1 MHFIRFFA
9 VALVCLPATI
19 LSGQE
24 TETTPPATEKPAAEA
39 PAAPDEK
46 STMQKASF
54 LLGYNFIKNL
64 QSNGLEVDQE
74 SLMKGIQLAMK
85 GEEMPMAAEEI
96 DSVMQAVQAMVQKK
110 QIEMQKKQMEMQAKL
125 AEDNLAEGQAYIEKY
140 AAQADAKMLE
150 DGIHKKV
157 MKAGE
162 GAVPT
167 KTDKVKINYKG
178 TFTDGTVF
186 DESKGEPLVLGVSN
200 FVGGFSTA
208 LQNMK
213 VGEKAQVVIR
223 GDKAYGMNPPPGFPP
238 NKTLVFEIDLLEIV
252 K

>member
-1 MHFIRFFA
+1 MHVLRFFA
-9 VALVCLPATI
+9 VALICLPATF

-24 TETTPPATEKPAAEA
+24 TESSPEPGQPAAEA
-39 PAAPDEK
+39 AAAPDEK

-54 LLGYNFIKNL
+54 LIGYNFANQVKG
-64 QSNGLEVDQE
+64 SGLEVDQE
-74 SLMKGIQLAMK
+74 SLMKGIQLAIQ
-85 GEEMPMAAEEI
+85 GGEMPMAPEEI
-96 DSVMQAVQAMVQKK
+96 ESVMQAVQAMVQKK
-110 QIEMQKKQMEMQAKL
+110 QMEMQKKQMEMQAKM
-125 AEDNLAEGQAYIEKY
+125 AEENLAEGNAFIEKY
-140 AAQADAKMLE
+140 AAEAGIQKLD

-157 MKAGE
+157 MKAGD

-167 KTDKVKINYKG
+167 KEDKVKINYRG
-178 TFTDGTVF
+178 TFTDGTMF

-238 NKTLVFEIDLLEIV
+238 NKTLIFEIELLDIV